1 MYDFAPG
8 KYAGEGKGVIGLNG
22 RKIYFLSLVGLPVF
36 LIGRI
41 LALYFI
47 IDPVTGFSYEEY
59 RGIQLLFGG
68 ALAVFSLVLLFLALI
83 GQTPKP
89 ALRRS
94 PVLAVGALLAADVVI
109 LKAQERTLHTGAVA
123 VLALMLAF
131 LAVYLG
137 PALSRFSV
145 KVTQVWR
152 LAFVMA
158 VRFWY
163 WTAAILVLAGLA
175 GAAQYYVLPVPTI
188 FILPG
193 AGCMAASFPIEKAL
207 RCYMPPKEEGDDA
220 WYYDS

>member
-1 MYDFAPG
+1 MLKKWLDV
-8 KYAGEGKGVIGLNG
+8 EGPVIG
-22 RKIYFLSLVGLPVF
+22 FLDKTGQLIVLSALWLLGCLPVVTVWTSTA
-36 LIGRI
+36 
-41 LALYFI
+41 ALYYAVVKAVRRGRGHAAEEFWR
-47 IDPVTGFSYEEY
+47 SYRANLG
-59 RGIQLLFGG
+59 RGVAAGL
-68 ALAVFSLVLLFLALI
+68 
-83 GQTPKP
+83 
-89 ALRRS
+89 